1 MTLIFE
7 DINQNGNAQTK
18 NAQTTE
24 IHPDYGNYL
33 RNVAFCMIFF
43 MNRISIS
50 FEYCWILEQ

>member
-33 RNVAFCMIFF
+33 RN
-43 MNRISIS
+43 ISS
-50 FEYCWILEQ
+50 TLNDRFL

>member
-33 RNVAFCMIFF
+33 RNILYDIFH
-43 MNRISIS
+43 
-50 FEYCWILEQ
+50 EQNFNQF